1 MNSVRLQDDTIKII
15 VDKIFYAGTH
25 DVQNVS
31 VSSPHPGEIRVTGGF
46 VEGSNATA
54 ALLVVYSTSNNTDTI
69 YRIVSGPGGNIDIAF
84 NVSTG
89 GDYEV
94 SVFALE
100 NGRPFSRVVTLPR
113 PVHVDGSYEFEGTYG
128 FSFRLQMC
136 T

>member
-1 MNSVRLQDDTIKII
+1 MKNDYKLWITL
-15 VDKIFYAGTH
+15 FYAGTH

-31 VSSPHPGEIRVTGGF
+31 VSSPHPGEIRVTVDF

-54 ALLVVYSTSNNTDTI
+54 VLLVVYSTSNNSDTI
-69 YRIVSGPGGNIDIAF
+69 YLLVRGPGGNIDIAF

-100 NGRPFSRVVTLPR
+100 NGRPFSRVVTIPR
-113 PVHVDGSYEFEGTYG
+113 PVHVDGSYKFKGNSWLCFHC
-128 FSFRLQMC
+128 FSG
-136 T
+136 